1 MEVWACSLCG
11 LAYFLFHFL
20 ITVLKILQM
29 HIYIYVC
36 IYILDR
42 LEIKNKINWPFITD
56 HLRIIYLFIYL
67 YSDFSL
73 DLFPM

>member
-1 MEVWACSLCG
+1 MCVCVC
-11 LAYFLFHFL
+11 
-20 ITVLKILQM
+20 VCVC
-29 HIYIYVC
+29 VC

-42 LEIKNKINWPFITD
+42 LEIKNKMNWPFITD